1 MGLKFM
7 SHWKPGFW
15 TICLLKKAPEMLL
28 YGWSSGMDQKGI
40 EMKTIGMIGGMSWE
54 SSIEYYRIINE
65 TVREKLGGLHS
76 AKSVMYS
83 VDFAEIESLQK
94 SGKWDDATR
103 LLVDAAQG
111 VERGGA
117 DFILICTNTMHLMA
131 EDVQEQINIP
141 LLHIAD
147 ATAAK
152 VKEHNL
158 TKIGLLGTKFTME
171 EDFYKGR
178 LVEKHG
184 LEVYVPEADERETV
198 HRVIYDELVQGM
210 VEPSSKAKY
219 IDIIHR
225 LHTCGAEGVILG
237 CTEIGLLIGQEDVPM
252 PVFDTTHIH
261 AVAAVELALA
271 G

>member
-1 MGLKFM
+1 
-7 SHWKPGFW
+7 
-15 TICLLKKAPEMLL
+15 
-28 YGWSSGMDQKGI
+28 
-40 EMKTIGMIGGMSWE
+40 MKTIGLIGGMSWE

-65 TVREKLGGLHS
+65 TIREKLGGLHS

-83 VDFAEIESLQK
+83 VDFAEIECLQQL
-94 SGKWDDATR
+94 GRWENATR
-103 LLVDAAQG
+103 LLVAAAQC

-131 EDVQEQINIP
+131 EDVQKQISIP

-158 TKIGLLGTKFTME
+158 KKIGLLGTKFTME

-184 LEVYVPEADERETV
+184 LKVYVPEADGRETV
-198 HRVIYDELVQGM
+198 HRVIYDELVLGI

-219 IDIIHR
+219 IDIIHG
-225 LHTCGAEGVILG
+225 LQTCGAEGIILG
-237 CTEIGLLIGQEDVPM
+237 CTEIGLLIGQEDVQI
-252 PVFDTTHIH
+252 PVFDTTQIH
-261 AVAAVELALA
+261 AVAAVEFALEE
-271 G
+271 